1 MTFVAGRFFYGE
13 KMFTSIG
20 LFGRRK
26 NSVFRKIQ
34 LTKRIVK
41 KLGKISVGLALATG
55 VLLGGVAVAV
65 DINSASQESLESVK
79 GIGSAKAKLIIEER
93 NKNGAYKSPEDL
105 SNRVRG
111 VGDKT
116 VSKMREQGLTFDS
129 DTQSRGAK
137 GSRQKNVSKST
148 ESGQQEGSSK
158 GGRSKSSPE

>member
-1 MTFVAGRFFYGE
+1 
-13 KMFTSIG
+13 MFTSIG

-26 NSVFRKIQ
+26 NSAFRKVA

-55 VLLGGVAVAV
+55 VVLGGVAVAV
-65 DINSASQESLESVK
+65 DINSASQESLESIK
-79 GIGSAKAKLIIEER
+79 GVGSARAKLIIEER

-116 VSKMREQGLTFDS
+116 VSKMREQGLTFES
-129 DTQSRGAK
+129 DGQSKVVK
-137 GSRQKNVSKST
+137 GSRLRGASKT
-148 ESGQQEGSSK
+148 VDIGQEGNSNK
-158 GGRSKSSPE
+158 GGRSKGRSE